1 MSSEGKI
8 ETSVTEDVSVRRGEN
23 ILKILY
29 LCFRVYVFET
39 FGYVHY
45 FSGIC

>member
-8 ETSVTEDVSVRRGEN
+8 ETSITEDISVRRGEN

-29 LCFRVYVFET
+29 LCFRVYV
-39 FGYVHY
+39 YVY
-45 FSGIC
+45 RVYVYLEYM